1 MSTAVTGDEDVVRTY
16 LTSVPLGR
24 IGGAEEVAHLVRFLV
39 SPAGSYV
46 TGQVIGVDGG
56 WGSTARSIFES

>member
-1 MSTAVTGDEDVVRTY
+1 MP
-16 LTSVPLGR
+16 SVPLGR
-24 IGGAEEVAHLVRFLV
+24 IGEAEEVANLLHFLV

-56 WGSTARSIFES
+56 WGSTARSIFAS